1 MPYFESLSAYMCM
14 ARPESVLHARVKR
27 VNFTANHLRGAL
39 PMDSTIPMLSFFIF
53 FKRKV
58 KLCSAEQ
65 SITRPKPLHQVKSI
79 LYPPPPPPPPLY
91 VMPMLAGT
99 GPNGPQTPPLSLHS
113 VRLVQTCNVHLKH
126 TQFVLFCYCY

>member
-39 PMDSTIPMLSFFIF
+39 PMDSTIPMLSFFILF
-53 FKRKV
+53 LKE
-58 KLCSAEQ
+58 KLNSVALSSLSLGQ
-65 SITRPKPLHQVKSI
+65 SLCIRLKAYYT
-79 LYPPPPPPPPLY
+79 PPPPLY

-126 TQFVLFCYCY
+126 TQFVLFCYCYY